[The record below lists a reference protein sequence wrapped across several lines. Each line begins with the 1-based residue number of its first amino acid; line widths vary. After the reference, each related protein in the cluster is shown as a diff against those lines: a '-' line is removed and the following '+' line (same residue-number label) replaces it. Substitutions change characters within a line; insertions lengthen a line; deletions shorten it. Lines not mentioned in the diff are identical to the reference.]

1 MQALP
6 QEIINNLKTR
16 QMTDDDLAFL
26 KSLPD
31 YPEIDEIYFF
41 DDYFIQSGHHM
52 VEISDTEKLFELGD
66 IPGLTITFRY
76 VYVNGT
82 DICIIIDTHVECSI
96 YFCSQKLRN
105 NLDDIKKIFSYLIV
119 KFGPQLDDN
128 YEVTDEKLEDCTFIE
143 SRNQYFDY

>member
-1 MQALP
+1 MHTLP

-16 QMTDDDLAFL
+16 RMTDDDFAFL

-31 YPEIDEIYFF
+31 FHEIDEIYFF
-41 DDYFIQSGHHM
+41 DDYFIQSGRNM

-66 IPGLTITFRY
+66 IPGLTVTSRY

-82 DICIIIDTHVECSI
+82 DICIIIDAFVDYSI

-119 KFGPQLDDN
+119 KFGHDLDKN
-128 YEVTDEKLEDCTFIE
+128 YEVTDEKLENCTFIE